1 VVGLLYGLAL
11 AIPVDPEE
19 QRPGLRLSGQMA
31 ANQSG
36 EWSEYAGKSRKIWV
50 QTATWYGI
58 AHSVTTISFEVD
70 GTVYVPCR
78 DCEAKRWPRNVEG
91 NPDVTLKIDSKLY
104 ERRAVPITAPADL
117 ARLRAALPAPP
128 DVPRERVAIFRIDP
142 R

>member
-1 VVGLLYGLAL
+1 
-11 AIPVDPEE
+11 
-19 QRPGLRLSGQMA
+19 MA

-58 AHSVTTISFEVD
+58 AHSVTTIAFEGD

-78 DCEAKRWPRNVEG
+78 DCEAKHWPRNVEG
-91 NPDVTLKIDSKLY
+91 NPDVTLKIDGKLY
-104 ERRAVPITAPADL
+104 KRRAVPITDPADL

-128 DVPRERVAIFRIDP
+128 DVPRERLAIFRIYP